1 MVGYLKTA
9 EVAAIL
15 RVTPRT
21 VERWRRRG
29 AGPPYVRLGTRTIR
43 YPRAAVLAFAEL
55 YTVRAA
61 PAPAEDPRQ
70 LSLLERRPS

>member
-1 MVGYLKTA
+1 VSVDFLTTA
-9 EVAAIL
+9 DVAAVL

-21 VERWRRRG
+21 VERWRFHG
-29 AGPPYVRLGTRTIR
+29 AGPPFVRVGKRTIR
-43 YPRAAVLAFAEL
+43 YSRAAVLAFAEL

-61 PAPAEDPRQ
+61 APDPDPRQ